1 MGIAVSFA
9 WSAMSSVMTARV
21 QWSFGVQSF
30 SLWISG
36 EGWVGEQM
44 NRNERWLLFVREIA
58 VLPVLDCP
66 GDARDADDDAAA
78 PAEVVAGEAAAL

>member
-1 MGIAVSFA
+1 
-9 WSAMSSVMTARV
+9 
-21 QWSFGVQSF
+21 
-30 SLWISG
+30 
-36 EGWVGEQM
+36 M